1 MGEKTILQTRCKS
14 FQVISVGVPEV
25 LSEMKQNPDL
35 LLANLD
41 PSDLLDELSKTSV
54 EDKKVLMVKCVSL
67 STEMYYLV

>member
-1 MGEKTILQTRCKS
+1 M
-14 FQVISVGVPEV
+14 
-25 LSEMKQNPDL
+25 SEMKQNPDL